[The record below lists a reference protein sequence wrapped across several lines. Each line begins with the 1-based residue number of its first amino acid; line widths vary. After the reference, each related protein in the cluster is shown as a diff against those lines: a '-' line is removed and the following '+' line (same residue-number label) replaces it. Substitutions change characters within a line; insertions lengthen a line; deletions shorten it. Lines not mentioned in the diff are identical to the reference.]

1 VRPAAA
7 QVNRVAGCYVNERE
21 SPWVTLFTGTWR
33 ARLGPTA
40 SGCTAGPVMGLRLH
54 PEFDQRRA
62 EGAWQTLSAMWC
74 ITAFTSDNRPLWS
87 SPART
92 G

>member
-1 VRPAAA
+1 
-7 QVNRVAGCYVNERE
+7 
-21 SPWVTLFTGTWR
+21 
-33 ARLGPTA
+33 
-40 SGCTAGPVMGLRLH
+40 MGLRLH

-74 ITAFTSDNRPLWS
+74 ITAFTSDNRSLWS